1 MSNYFAH
8 TVTDTASRV
17 LVGDNLNRE
26 VFMQIIGN
34 TTVYLGDD
42 ENVTTANGFPIEK
55 HTSPIR
61 GVLAPGQELWAVVAS
76 GTESLRIF
84 TTID

>member
-17 LVGDNLNRE
+17 LAGNNIYRD
-26 VFMQIIGN
+26 VFMQIVGN
-34 TTVYLGDD
+34 ETVYIGDD
-42 ENVTTANGFPIEK
+42 DLVTDSNGLPMVKHSAPIHK
-55 HTSPIR
+55 
-61 GVLAPGQELWAVVAS
+61 VLAPGQELWAVVVS

-84 TTID
+84 TIVD